1 MTGRKPT
8 STARQ
13 DASSSGRRPVVNS
26 GSSWVATMQ
35 GEPRRLHTWSRERS
49 LAIVWSTWAP
59 LTSAVP
65 AAPGALTREGCSVVR
80 LRRGRAEPA
89 RVQPFG
95 EVVASQ
101 PERHNLVPIDRHRP
115 GPAVCS

>member
-59 LTSAVP
+59 LTSARARSARGADPGGVFCGAV
-65 AAPGALTREGCSVVR
+65 AAAVQSPPCFSRSVR
-80 LRRGRAEPA
+80 WWRA
-89 RVQPFG
+89 
-95 EVVASQ
+95 S

-115 GPAVCS
+115 GPAACS